1 MTGADQSHPQSSRA
15 LICRPDGT
23 IEELDLTLATPNETE
38 QAITNHQE
46 LEWVRAVVR
55 AIHDNK
61 ETP

>member
-1 MTGADQSHPQSSRA
+1 MTRA

-23 IEELDLTLATPNETE
+23 IEELDLTLATLNETE

-46 LEWVRAVVR
+46 LEWVHAVVR
-55 AIHDNK
+55 ALHETK